1 MKRMP
6 LLDLALLRSFVAIA
20 ETESITAAASIVGRS
35 QGAVSQQLQRL
46 EVLLGCKLVDRSAAK
61 LSLTSSGEKL
71 LAKANRALLLNDEIV
86 ASMTDTD
93 FAGEVRL
100 GAAYDIVAAVLPE
113 ALRRFREACPDVRV
127 HLTSDTSRGLMARLK
142 TGEIDL
148 ALTTDRVDDGRGR
161 MLFRERLVWVGAPD
175 GLACRA
181 KPLTIALG
189 DERCAFRSATI
200 ETLARAGLDWRPI
213 CQNGGLEAV
222 QATLQAD
229 LAVAPFL
236 KRTTPP
242 GLAVLTS
249 RRLPVLPEF
258 HVVLREAARVKEPAV
273 EALRTLLVECLQ

>member
-1 MKRMP
+1 MKQTP

-20 ETESITAAASIVGRS
+20 ETESITAAASVVGRS

-46 EVLLGCKLVDRSAAK
+46 EALFGCKLVDRSAAK

-113 ALRRFREACPDVRV
+113 ALRRFREARPDVRV

-142 TGEIDL
+142 NGEIDL

-175 GLACRA
+175 GLAYRA
-181 KPLTIALG
+181 KPLTVALG

-213 CQNGGLEAV
+213 CQSGGLEAV

-229 LAVAPFL
+229 LAIAPFL
-236 KRTTPP
+236 KRTAPP

-273 EALRTLLVECLQ
+273 EALRTLLVECLP

>member
-1 MKRMP
+1 MKQAP

-20 ETESITAAASIVGRS
+20 ETESITAAAGVVGRS

-46 EVLLGCKLVDRSAAK
+46 EALLGCKLVDRSAAK

-86 ASMTDTD
+86 ASMTGTD

-113 ALRRFREACPDVRV
+113 PLRRFREACPDVRV
-127 HLTSDTSRGLMARLK
+127 HLTSDTSRGLMARLQN
-142 TGEIDL
+142 GEIDL
-148 ALTTDRVDDGRGR
+148 ALTTDRTADGRGR
-161 MLFRERLVWVGAPD
+161 VLFRERLVWVGAPD
-175 GLACRA
+175 GLAYRA

-200 ETLARAGLDWRPI
+200 EALARAGLDWRPI
-213 CQNGGLEAV
+213 CQSGGLEAV

-229 LAVAPFL
+229 LAIAPFL
-236 KRTTPP
+236 KRAAPP
-242 GLAVLTS
+242 GLAVLAS
-249 RRLPVLPEF
+249 RRLPTLPEF
-258 HVVLREAARVKEPAV
+258 HVVLREAARAKETAI
-273 EALRTLLVECLQ
+273 EALRTLLIGCLR

>member
-1 MKRMP
+1 MRQT

-20 ETESITAAASIVGRS
+20 ETESITAAARVVGRS

-46 EVLLGCKLVDRSAAK
+46 EALLGCKLVDRSAAK

-71 LAKANRALLLNDEIV
+71 LAKANRVLLLNDETV
-86 ASMTDTD
+86 ASMMGTD

-113 ALRRFREACPDVRV
+113 PLRRFRAACPDVRV
-127 HLTSDTSRGLMARLK
+127 HLTSDTSRGLMARLQN
-142 TGEIDL
+142 GEIDL
-148 ALTTDRVDDGRGR
+148 ALTTDRADDGRGQV
-161 MLFRERLVWVGAPD
+161 LFRERLVWVGAPD
-175 GLACRA
+175 GLAYRA

-189 DERCAFRSATI
+189 DERCAFRPAAL
-200 ETLARAGLDWRPI
+200 EALARAGLDWRPI
-213 CQNGGLEAV
+213 CQIGGLEAV

-229 LAVAPFL
+229 LAIAPFL
-236 KRTTPP
+236 KRTVPP

-249 RRLPVLPEF
+249 RRLPILPEF
-258 HVVLREAARVKEPAV
+258 HVVLREAARVKETAV